1 VEAERVLAPNR
12 AFQERVSQRVR
23 SFDLKPLIDL
33 LILHGY
39 RREQLLFES
48 NREGGATSLV
58 HAIEFSPNGAGVLI
72 TVNLGLLG
80 DNTLLPSYFLREIE
94 HGPDPQRFYDFIRFF
109 DHRLIENYVRASWP
123 EDDPNVYGD
132 YTLLCTAVLKLI
144 GLDSASSIHWLMQG
158 AFPELGV
165 RVMRGAFASATS
177 SHACR
182 TGQARLDGSSVIGR
196 VYETEAQGFSVDLV
210 TDEEAYDRK
219 RNWATVVRERLNDRC
234 LPVLAP
240 FLVPLRIVLTVLSH
254 ASWSRVEDPNAPTT
268 GYLGYDRLKDK
279 TDGQHSV
286 VIWSGIAGESESV
299 A

>member
-1 VEAERVLAPNR
+1 MAEPNR
-12 AFQERVSQRVR
+12 AFRERVSKRAR
-23 SFDLKPLIDL
+23 SFELKPLIEL
-33 LILHGY
+33 LLTHGY

-58 HAIEFSPNGAGVLI
+58 HSIHFSPDDTDVLI

-80 DNTLLPSYFLREIE
+80 DNTLLPSYFLREVE

-109 DHRLIENYVRASWP
+109 DHRLIDNYVRASWP

-144 GLDSASSIHWLMQG
+144 GLDSASSVYWLMQS

-165 RVMRGAFASATS
+165 RVTRGAFPSATS

-182 TGQARLDGSSVIGR
+182 TGQSLLDGSSVIGR
-196 VYETEAQGFSVDLV
+196 VYETEAQGFLVDLV
-210 TDEEAYDRK
+210 CDEEAYDSK
-219 RNWATVVRERLNDRC
+219 RNWAAVVRERLSERC

-254 ASWSRVEDPNAPTT
+254 ASWARLENARAQTS
-268 GYLGYDRLKDK
+268 GYLGYDRIKDT

-286 VIWSGIAGESESV
+286 VIWSGIAGESETL